1 MKSNTSG
8 GLCRE
13 RCLATRQNETQYQK
27 REKKEHNCS
36 FFVLMAKNKSFF

>member
-13 RCLATRQNETQYQK
+13 RCLTTRQNETQYQK
-27 REKKEHNCS
+27 KRKEII
-36 FFVLMAKNKSFF
+36 